1 MKCDITSIGLGCRAQ
16 NRYDLGPN
24 NTAVGGAAL
33 QCHRPNDVGI
43 EMNLY
48 LDYLAEIKSRENQG
62 LAPKP
67 IDDGGLVG
75 EIIAL
80 IEDTGNEHRA
90 GALNF
95 FIYNTLPGTTSAAGV
110 KAAFLKKIILGETIV
125 PEITPT
131 FALEL
136 LSHMKGGPSIQVLLD
151 VALGHDAAIAVQ
163 AAEVLKTQVFLYD
176 ADMFRLRDAY
186 KAGNALAKDVLESYA
201 KAEFFTKLPDV
212 EDEIKVVTFIAA
224 EGDISTD
231 LLSPGNQA
239 HSRSDRQLHGQCM
252 ITPEAQQEIVALQ
265 KQHPDKRVMMIAEKG
280 TMGVGSSRMSGVNNV
295 ALWTGKQASPYVPFV
310 NFAPVVAGTNGISPI
325 FATTVDVTGG
335 IGINLK
341 NWVKKTGE
349 DGKPILNNDG
359 NPVLEQKFSVETGT
373 VLKIDA
379 KNKKLCDENGKEL
392 VDVAAAFTPQKME
405 FMKAGSSYAIVF
417 GKKLQTFAAQT
428 LGVEPT
434 PVFAPNKEIAIEG
447 QGLTA
452 VEKIFNRN
460 AVGVTPG
467 KVLHAGSDVRVKV
480 NIVGSQDTTG
490 LMTAQELEAMAATV
504 ISPLVDGAY
513 QSGCHTAS
521 VWDKKAQA
529 NIPKLMSFMNN
540 FGVITA
546 RDPKGVYHSMTDVIH
561 KVLNDITVDDWAIII
576 GGDSHTRMS
585 KGVAFGADSGTVAL
599 ALATGEATMPIP
611 QSVKV
616 TFKGTMQP
624 YMDFRDVV
632 HATQAQMLKQHGDNV
647 FQGRIIEVHIGTLL
661 ADQAFTFTDWT
672 AEMKA
677 KASICISEDETLIE
691 SLEIAKSRIQI
702 MIDKGMDNAAQTL
715 KGLINKADERIA
727 EIRSGAKPALTPDAN
742 AKYFAEVVVDLDVID
757 EPMIADPDVNNAD
770 VSRRYTH
777 DTIRPVSYY
786 GGTKKVDLGFVGS
799 CMVHK
804 GDMKIVAQM
813 LKNIEKA
820 EGKVEFKAPLV
831 VAAPTY
837 NIIDELKAEGDWEI
851 LQKYSGFEFDDL
863 KPKTANRTEYENIL
877 YLERPGCNLCMGNQE
892 KAEKG
897 DTVLATSTRLFQGR
911 VVEDT
916 AEKKGESLL
925 ASTPL
930 VVLSAILGRTPSI
943 EEYRTAVDG
952 IDLTK
957 FAPPK
962 AARIDS
968 LSVQY

>member
-1 MKCDITSIGLGCRAQ
+1 
-16 NRYDLGPN
+16 
-24 NTAVGGAAL
+24 
-33 QCHRPNDVGI
+33 
-43 EMNLY
+43 MNLY
-48 LDYLAEIKSRENQG
+48 LDYLAEIKSRETLG

-67 IDDGGLVG
+67 IDDGALTA
-75 EIIAL
+75 EIIELIKDAGSEYRADAL
-80 IEDTGNEHRA
+80 K
-90 GALNF
+90 F

-110 KAAFLKKIILGETIV
+110 KAAFLKQIILGEAIV
-125 PEITPT
+125 PEITPS

-136 LSHMKGGPSIQVLLD
+136 LSHMKGGPSIKVLLD
-151 VALGHDAAIAVQ
+151 IALGNNAAIAAQ
-163 AAEVLKTQVFLYD
+163 AGEVLKTQVFLYD

-186 KAGNALAKDVLESYA
+186 KAGNAIARDVLESYA

-212 EDEIKVVTFIAA
+212 EDEIKIVTFIAA

-252 ITPEAQQEIVALQ
+252 ISPEAQAEIVALQ
-265 KQHPDKRVMMIAEKG
+265 QQHPDKRVMMIAEKG

-310 NFAPVVAGTNGISPI
+310 NYAPIVAGTNGISPI

-341 NWVKKTGE
+341 NWVKKLGE

-359 NPVLEQKFSVETGT
+359 NPILEQKYSVETGT
-373 VLKIDA
+373 VLKIDT
-379 KNKKLCDENGKEL
+379 KNYKLRDENGTEL
-392 VDVAAAFTPQKME
+392 VDLASSFTPQKME

-417 GKKLQTFAAQT
+417 GKKLQTFAAET
-428 LGVEPT
+428 LGVEAT
-434 PVFAPNKEIAIEG
+434 PVFAPNKEISIEG

-529 NIPKLMSFMNN
+529 NTPKLMAFMHN
-540 FGVITA
+540 FGVITG

-561 KVLNDITVDDWAIII
+561 KVLNDITVDDRAIII

-632 HATQAQMLKQHGDNV
+632 HATQAQMLQQHGDNV
-647 FQGRIIEVHIGTLL
+647 FQGRIIEVHLGTLL

-702 MIDKGMDNAAQTL
+702 MIDKGMDNSAQTL
-715 KGLINKADERIA
+715 KGLIAKADQRIA
-727 EIRSGAKPALTPDAN
+727 EIRSGEVPALKPDAN
-742 AKYFAEVVVDLDVID
+742 AKYFAEVVVDLDVIN
-757 EPMIADPDVNNAD
+757 EPMIADPDVNNND

-786 GGTKKVDLGFVGS
+786 GATKKVDLGFVGS

-804 GDMKIVAQM
+804 GDVKIVAQM
-813 LKNIEKA
+813 LRNLEKA

-851 LQKYSGFEFDDL
+851 LQKYSGFEFDDIN
-863 KPKTANRTEYENIL
+863 PKTTNRTEYENIL

-892 KAEKG
+892 KAAKG

-911 VVEDT
+911 VVEDS

-925 ASTPL
+925 ASTPV

-943 EEYRTAVDG
+943 EEYRSAVDG

-962 AARIDS
+962 VTPIDS
-968 LSVQY
+968 QSVHY

>member
-1 MKCDITSIGLGCRAQ
+1 
-16 NRYDLGPN
+16 
-24 NTAVGGAAL
+24 
-33 QCHRPNDVGI
+33 
-43 EMNLY
+43 MNAY
-48 LDYLAEIKSRENQG
+48 SDYLTEIKDRENQG

-67 IDDGGLVG
+67 IDDGALVRD
-75 EIIAL
+75 IITL
-80 IEDTGNEHRA
+80 IEDAGNEQRA
-90 GALNF
+90 DALKF
-95 FIYNTLPGTTSAAGV
+95 FIYNTLPGTTSAADV
-110 KAAFLKKIILGETIV
+110 KAAFLKKIVLGETVV
-125 PEITPT
+125 PEITPA

-136 LSHMKGGPSIQVLLD
+136 LSHMKGGPSIKVLLD
-151 VALGHDAAIAVQ
+151 IALGDDSTLAQQ
-163 AAEVLKTQVFLYD
+163 AGEVLKTQVFLYD
-176 ADMFRLRDAY
+176 ADMFRLRDAF
-186 KAGNALAKDVLESYA
+186 KAGNAIAKDVLESYA

-212 EDEIKVVTFIAA
+212 EDEIQVVTFIAA

-239 HSRSDRQLHGQCM
+239 HSRSDRELHGKCM
-252 ITPEAQQEIVALQ
+252 ISPEAQQEIVALQ
-265 KQHPDKRVMMIAEKG
+265 KQHPGKRVMMIAEKG

-310 NFAPVVAGTNGISPI
+310 NFAPIVAGTNGISPI

-335 IGINLK
+335 IGLNLK
-341 NWVKKTGE
+341 DWVKKT
-349 DGKPILNNDG
+349 DDNGKPILNNDG
-359 NPVLEQKFSVETGT
+359 NPILEQKYSVETGT
-373 VLKIDA
+373 VLKIDV
-379 KNKKLCDENGKEL
+379 KNRQLRDENGKEL
-392 VDVAAAFTPQKME
+392 VDIAAALTPQKME

-428 LGVEPT
+428 LGIEAT
-434 PVFAPNKEIAIEG
+434 PVFAPNKEITVKD

-529 NIPKLMSFMNN
+529 NIPKLMKFMND
-540 FGVITA
+540 FGLITA
-546 RDPKGVYHSMTDVIH
+546 RDPKGVYHAMTDVIH

-624 YMDFRDVV
+624 HMDFRDVV
-632 HATQAQMLKQHGDNV
+632 HATQAQMLKQCGDNV
-647 FQGRIIEVHIGTLL
+647 FQGRVIEVHIGTLL

-677 KASICISEDETLIE
+677 KAAICISQDEPLIE

-702 MIDKGMDNAAQTL
+702 MIDKGMENAAGTL
-715 KGLINKADERIA
+715 KGLIAKADKRIA
-727 EIRSGAKPALTPDAN
+727 EIRSGEKPALAPDDN
-742 AKYFAEVVVDLDVID
+742 AKYFAEVVVDLDQID
-757 EPMIADPDVNNAD
+757 EPMIADPDVNNPD
-770 VSRRYTH
+770 VSKRYTH

-813 LKNIEKA
+813 LKNLEKA
-820 EGKVEFKAPLV
+820 AGKVEFKAPLV

-837 NIIDELKAEGDWEI
+837 NIIDELKSEGDWEI
-851 LQKYSGFEFDDL
+851 LERYSGFEFNDL
-863 KPKTANRTEYENIL
+863 LPKATARTEYENIL

-911 VVEDT
+911 VVEDSG
-916 AEKKGESLL
+916 EKKGESLL
-925 ASTPL
+925 ASTPV
-930 VVLSAILGRTPSI
+930 VVLSAILGRMPSN
-943 EEYRTAVDG
+943 EEYKAAVEG
-952 IDLTK
+952 IDLTT

-962 AARIDS
+962 TTPIDS
-968 LSVQY
+968 QSVHY